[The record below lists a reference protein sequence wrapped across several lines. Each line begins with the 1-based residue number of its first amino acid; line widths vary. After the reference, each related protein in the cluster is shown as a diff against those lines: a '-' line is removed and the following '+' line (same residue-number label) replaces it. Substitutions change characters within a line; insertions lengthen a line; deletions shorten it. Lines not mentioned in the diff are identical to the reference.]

1 MKGLYSVINNQQ
13 EEFSLIYDKQKD
25 KPIISDNINLIPEI
39 VKANELLLPAEAI
52 SEMISL
58 WATSQTRL
66 EYEKLAEMYRYR
78 TAYWWLDGLPLV
90 DGYRTLNADGDKI
103 KVELAVVLMAL
114 QEGLEAP
121 VIINNPK
128 NANEFIT
135 TAYMRSLITH
145 NESSP
150 VKVIGISD
158 ELTKQIGIVFKLAV
172 DVLRDEK
179 YNPEKHLFS

>member
-1 MKGLYSVINNQQ
+1 MNGLYSVINNQQ
-13 EEFSLIYDKQKD
+13 ERFHLIYDKQKD
-25 KPIISDNINLIPEI
+25 KPIISDNIDSIPEI
-39 VKANELLLPAEAI
+39 VRTNELLLSAEAI

-58 WATSQTRL
+58 WAMSQTRL

-78 TAYWWLDGLPLV
+78 AAYWWLDGLPLV
-90 DGYRTLNADGDKI
+90 DGHRSFNADGDKI

-121 VIINNPK
+121 VIINNPQ
-128 NANEFIT
+128 NANEFIA

-145 NESSP
+145 SELSP

-172 DVLRDEK
+172 DVLRDK
-179 YNPEKHLFS
+179 KQNTEKH